1 MAEPQRY
8 KWTPSAERPE
18 NMFAIPVPFDPKAVF
33 GKVRAPVVVTIN
45 GHCYRSTIAHM
56 GGPCFVPLR
65 ENNRESAGVVPGV
78 EVEVTLVLDEA
89 IRTVDVPDDLTAAL
103 DAIPHARETWDK
115 ASFTHRREYVE
126 SLLDA
131 KKPET
136 RTKRLEKALA
146 FVKGRI
152 KSQARP

>member
-1 MAEPQRY
+1 MVTPQRY
-8 KWTPSAERPE
+8 KWTPNNDRSE

-33 GKVRAPVVVTIN
+33 GKARVPVVVTIN
-45 GHCYRSTIAHM
+45 GHSYRSTIAHM

-65 ENNRESAGVVPGV
+65 ESNRKAAGVEPGV
-78 EVEVTLVLDEA
+78 EVEVMLALDEEL
-89 IRTVDVPDDLTAAL
+89 RTVDLPDDLAAAL
-103 DAIPHARETWDK
+103 DAIPHGRETWDK

-136 RTKRLEKALA
+136 RVKRLEKAVA

-152 KSQARP
+152 KT